1 MGADVL
7 VEWMYMIETEA
18 WDKKEYPL
26 HSNFPLNVNIMPKL
40 VVTYTERTLSFD
52 KFFSH
57 ISCEMW
63 EIMDH
68 FVCTGQR
75 ASVTVQ

>member
-1 MGADVL
+1 MT
-7 VEWMYMIETEA
+7 EMEA
-18 WDKKEYPL
+18 WDKKENPL
-26 HSNFPLNVNIMPKL
+26 IPNFPLNLNIMPKL
-40 VVTYTERTLSFD
+40 VLSCTERTLSFD
-52 KFFSH
+52 RFFSD

-63 EIMDH
+63 EIMNL